1 MSTSMKA
8 TYGTGSLVETATGS
22 GVWRYRWHQDGK
34 RMRATFGTKEEPL
47 TRKQVERAVRN
58 REPVAP
64 APTATNGRTF
74 GVVLDEWLNHGGTI
88 RGARWAPVTE
98 STNRGMVEI
107 PVATWQLLTCRML
120 TIRGQLKDYR
130 ITPCTG
136 SLR

>member
-1 MSTSMKA
+1 MSTSTKA

-22 GVWRYRWHQDGK
+22 GVWRYRWHQDGE

-74 GVVLDEWLNHGGTI
+74 GVVLDEWLNHGRTI
-88 RGARWAPVTE
+88 RGARWHQSPKALT
-98 STNRGMVEI
+98 VE
-107 PVATWQLLTCRML
+107 WSKSQL
-120 TIRGQLKDYR
+120 QL
-130 ITPCTG
+130 G
-136 SLR
+136 SCSPAECLRFVDS